1 MTDGITLSKKEL
13 AYIESVL
20 SHEVDRIQSVESNDD
35 EYNDFISDL
44 KFLLKKFQNRNNKFV
59 NQLYADTKGNLYI
72 TELLAYEGFEPMVVF
87 HSLSNEED
95 RHFLKINKF
104 LKHFS
109 LVEQSFDNQLFKDL
123 EGNIYVTL
131 YLSEN
136 LSDGSSMVLYYQEE
150 NKQRILCMKKE
161 QFLEKYTFY
170 KPNQLTK

>member
-1 MTDGITLSKKEL
+1 MTEGITLSETEL
-13 AYIESVL
+13 AYLENLL
-20 SHEVDRIQSVESNDD
+20 SREVDRIKRVESNDD
-35 EYNDFISDL
+35 EDFDFIGVL
-44 KFLLKKFQNRNNKFV
+44 NFLLKKFQNRNNNFI

-72 TELLAYEGFEPMVVF
+72 TELLAFAGSEPMVIF
-87 HSLSNEED
+87 HSLSHEED
-95 RHFLKINKF
+95 RHFLKLNKF

-109 LVEQSFDNQLFKDL
+109 LVEQNFDNQRFKDL

-136 LSDGSSMVLYYQEE
+136 PSDGSLMVIYYQEE

-161 QFLEKYTFY
+161 QFLKEHTFY